1 MTGRIGRPGQGR
13 FTGTRDAAA
22 RSLRCGRTPDR
33 GVRSGQAP
41 PGGRTEWLA
50 GRLRTATAHGTLPV
64 GSRLPGTRILAA
76 ELCVSWGLVAEA
88 YQRLAE
94 TGQASGRVRG
104 GTVVVAALRAVPCR
118 IDPSRGVPDLTA
130 FPRTAW
136 LQAERQVLAALTP
149 QGAPALRESVVGRP
163 ARNRGIRAAPDEVVR
178 RGRRPGDGLPE
189 TGPKVFPERRQP
201 PGGSRV
207 VRG

>member
-1 MTGRIGRPGQGR
+1 MPLR
-13 FTGTRDAAA
+13 AAIA
-22 RSLRCGRTPDR
+22 D
-33 GVRSGQAP
+33 
-41 PGGRTEWLA
+41 
-50 GRLRTATAHGTLPV
+50 GTLPV
-64 GSRLPGTRILAA
+64 GNRLPATRVLAA
-76 ELCVSWGLVAEA
+76 ELCVSRGLVTEA

-94 TGQASGRVRG
+94 TGQVSGRVRG
-104 GTVVVAALRAVPCR
+104 GTVVVAAPPRPRRPRRQRHPHRQRRPRRRPARVPCR
-118 IDPSRGVPDLTA
+118 TDLSRGVPDLTA

-136 LQAERQVLAALTP
+136 LQAERRVLAALTP
-149 QGAPALRESVVGRP
+149 QGAPALREAVVGRP

-189 TGPKVFPERRQP
+189 TGPKVFPEQRQP